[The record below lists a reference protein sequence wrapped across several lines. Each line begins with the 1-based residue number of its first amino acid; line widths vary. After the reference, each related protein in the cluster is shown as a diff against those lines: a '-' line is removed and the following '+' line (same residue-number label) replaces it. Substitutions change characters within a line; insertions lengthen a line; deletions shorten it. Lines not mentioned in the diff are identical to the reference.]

1 MSVCF
6 FYSGLGDSN
15 YSQFCNCPK
24 SLDKRLKEVGASYFI
39 PPVWG
44 DDAVGL
50 VLLFT
55 TNAYIEVFYWISACG
70 LHRSTYK
77 FTCLLTYLLKVW

>member
-1 MSVCF
+1 MSVRF

-50 VLLFT
+50 VLSFK

-70 LHRSTYK
+70 CTGQRTNSLA
-77 FTCLLTYLLKVW
+77 YLLNYLCT